1 MPSDPRDPRLGN
13 GATRPERGRFI
24 VQMVS
29 DEVQDLWREG
39 GDEYVIEQQGKLRGS
54 DRTVEASQTLRGGRM
69 GVHLASIG
77 PA

>member
-29 DEVQDLWREG
+29 DEVQDLWRER
-39 GDEYVIEQQGKLRGS
+39 GDQYVIEQQGKLRGS
-54 DRTVEASQTLRGGRM
+54 ERVVEASQTLRGERM
-69 GVHLASIG
+69 GVRTASFGI
-77 PA
+77 A